1 MPSVLSFQ
9 KPASPHP
16 ARGPATAA
24 HPLLVPA
31 PTTPGSDRA
40 RRLREALTALGLD
53 RPWAD
58 VDIATI
64 PFSPRD
70 VSAGTESELQTAVI
84 GDARAVDLPR
94 QILESDYFA
103 NIAERAERDEASQR
117 PATRLQ
123 RFVENNPDRVWENA
137 WVRLP
142 LNRLNDR
149 ARALWEQDLRA
160 DREDPSQG
168 QRKDLA
174 RFHFK
179 ARTGEPW
186 LRVPISYLLKLALAQ
201 LVGGYGPGQA
211 ARAATAERLMA
222 HFLNDNSSPETFS
235 FHVSEPEGRARSD
248 DPSVGNAVAV
258 ETGKRFLLTQWLL
271 AYADHAFG
279 LSEHGQQPLAY
290 YSPHAPIR
298 LHDLN
303 DAVSDS
309 FFRELFLSP
318 CLSGWRHGE
327 EKHRYMALCHKVL
340 SRSQL
345 NAIQVLREAG
355 VIVNNLVVVPRT
367 SNLSLANNG
376 THVSIGSRRI
386 TALLDAGS
394 PHFRPEH
401 EKVLGDLVIK
411 IFEHFLPLFVGLYSA
426 APYRLDYSDFHP
438 ERVLGFLPHELH
450 SSHLR
455 MLWRNWKAKAR
466 LNLLPG
472 TSLTPMG
479 PRWIDRIIET
489 VFRKRG
495 DRVPDY
501 RLIDYLVALASTD
514 RSPALDGTPGNQQRL
529 LGDLDDLGVFDRG
542 MSLYL
547 PFKQREHAK
556 MGFSGFEA
564 RWFSLFPS
572 LGRDLARA
580 VDLQVLLTA
589 LAMKL
594 ISQGLTH
601 DDIPDTRFTES
612 ERRQFMFVAAA
623 GLRTGYVRIEGSRP
637 RNRFLAR
644 LLEDTRKTRPS
655 HRYRKYA
662 KVYLDDYREGLLRF
676 IEREAADLIAAFGM
690 RPVIDDLRERLHGG
704 VEQELDRSVRESLG
718 ITDSLRADGRAY
730 NRRAERL
737 YRETFRTR
745 HHEEALNQVADE
757 LRTDGVE
764 PPFTLFRS
772 DPASLP
778 ERIGLLLDTLA
789 TDLERNRSTP

>member
-1 MPSVLSFQ
+1 MPF
-9 KPASPHP
+9 
-16 ARGPATAA
+16 
-24 HPLLVPA
+24 A
-31 PTTPGSDRA
+31 PD
-40 RRLREALTALGLD
+40 
-53 RPWAD
+53 
-58 VDIATI
+58 
-64 PFSPRD
+64 D
-70 VSAGTESELQTAVI
+70 VSAGSESELQTAVI
-84 GDARAVDLPR
+84 GAAQTVDLPR
-94 QILESDYFA
+94 RILESDYFA

-117 PATRLQ
+117 PATQLH
-123 RFVENNPDRVWENA
+123 RFVQDNPDQVWENA
-137 WVRLP
+137 WIRLP
-142 LNRLNDR
+142 WGRLNER
-149 ARALWEQDLRA
+149 ARALWAQDLLA
-160 DREDPSQG
+160 DREDASQG
-168 QRKDLA
+168 QRKDQA
-174 RFHFK
+174 RFHFI
-179 ARTGEPW
+179 APDGSRW
-186 LRVPISYLLKLALAQ
+186 LRLPISYLLKLALAQ
-201 LVGGYGPGQA
+201 LAGDYGRVQPQ
-211 ARAATAERLMA
+211 RAATAERLMA

-235 FHVSEPEGRARSD
+235 FHVSEPEGRARAGQI
-248 DPSVGNAVAV
+248 SVGDAVAT

-279 LSEHGQQPLAY
+279 LSESGQKALAY
-290 YSPHAPIR
+290 YSPHAPVR

-572 LGRDLARA
+572 LGKDLARA

-594 ISQGLTH
+594 ISQGVTH
-601 DDIPDTRFTES
+601 DDIPDARFTES

-623 GLRTGYVRIEGSRP
+623 GLRTGYVRIKGDRP

-644 LLEDTRKTRPS
+644 LLADTAKTRPS
-655 HRYRKYA
+655 HLYRTYA
-662 KVYLDDYREGLLRF
+662 KVYLDDYRDGLLRF
-676 IEREAADLIAAFGM
+676 IEREGADLIEAFDM
-690 RPVIDDLRERLHGG
+690 HAVIDDLRARVAGG
-704 VEQELDRSVRESLG
+704 AEQELDREVRASLRVR
-718 ITDSLRADGRAY
+718 DSLHADGRTY

-737 YRETFRTR
+737 YREDFRRR
-745 HHEEALNQVADE
+745 HRDEAIHRVAEE
-757 LRTDGVE
+757 LRGDAAE
-764 PPFTLFRS
+764 PPFTLFQN
-772 DPASLP
+772 DPTTLP

-789 TDLERNRSTP
+789 DDLNQNRSTS